1 MHTRHMALHDIRT
14 RILGADVYPF
24 RPKAKIGPRLNYAY
38 TFIYI
43 RSGGGYL
50 HIDGQPYR
58 AHTRDLFCLEPGT
71 PHAFAADEHDPMVH
85 ASVYADLLWDSSP
98 KQKGDKRLNEYR
110 FAAYDPGLSA
120 GRIRFT
126 DGFAL
131 PAQTAIPAGADWM
144 EPFLAVIRHFDSQ
157 EIGSAIRLRALFE
170 SFLTGL
176 ARFLAHPY
184 LPTDPRIRKM
194 IDWMNGN
201 LHASFQLADWADTLR
216 LSEAYLYELFRKE
229 TGTSPGQYFMLRK
242 LEQAKTELRETNR
255 SVTLIAD
262 KLGFASVHYFSRQ
275 FTGHFGESPN
285 RYRKRIR
292 GASELQ

>member
-1 MHTRHMALHDIRT
+1 METRHIAFNDIRT
-14 RILGADVYPF
+14 RILGADFYPF

-43 RSGGGYL
+43 RSGSGFL
-50 HIDGQPYR
+50 VIDGKEYR
-58 AHTRDLFCLEPGT
+58 AETRDLFCIEPGT

-85 ASVYADLLWDSSP
+85 ASVYADLLWDSTP

-110 FAAYDPGLSA
+110 FASYKPQLSA
-120 GRIRFT
+120 DRVRFT
-126 DGFAL
+126 DGIVL
-131 PAQTAIPAGADWM
+131 PAQTSIPAGADWL

-157 EIGSAIRLRALFE
+157 EIGSAIRLRSLFE
-170 SFLTGL
+170 SFVTGF
-176 ARFLAHPY
+176 ARFLAYPF
-184 LPTDPRIRKM
+184 LPSDLRIRKM
-194 IDWMNGN
+194 IDWMKSN
-201 LHASFQLADWADTLR
+201 LHESFQLADWAGTLQ
-216 LSEAYLYELFRKE
+216 LSQPYLYELFRKE

-275 FTGHFGESPN
+275 FSGHFGESPN
-285 RYRKRIR
+285 QYRKRMR
-292 GASELQ
+292 GASELE